1 MQLRSMFKMR
11 MSILNTATTEQMGY
25 IIFSFFVYTKSTN
38 QYFGKTNPKFSE
50 SKLHNAKLQNAILI
64 TILFF
69 FIIVFLQFSIKF
81 YFSGCL
87 VLIINSKLMIFVGK
101 RREFPILTNCRFRI
115 ARKKKKI
122 IHPRCGFGA
131 CLRCSFAS

>member
-1 MQLRSMFKMR
+1 NENQTCRGWEAPTSTGGGR
-11 MSILNTATTEQMGY
+11 MSL
-25 IIFSFFVYTKSTN
+25 
-38 QYFGKTNPKFSE
+38 
-50 SKLHNAKLQNAILI
+50 
-64 TILFF
+64 
-69 FIIVFLQFSIKF
+69 IIVFLQFSIKF

-122 IHPRCGFGA
+122 IHPRCGLGA
-131 CLRCSFAS
+131 CLRCERAS

>member
-1 MQLRSMFKMR
+1 MLSTVVLSNENQTCRDWEAPTSTGGGR
-11 MSILNTATTEQMGY
+11 MSL
-25 IIFSFFVYTKSTN
+25 
-38 QYFGKTNPKFSE
+38 
-50 SKLHNAKLQNAILI
+50 
-64 TILFF
+64 
-69 FIIVFLQFSIKF
+69 IIVFLQFSIKF

-122 IHPRCGFGA
+122 IHQMRLGSVFKMRTSIINTATIEQKGCIVF
-131 CLRCSFAS
+131 SFFVYYQIYKSITGR

>member
-1 MQLRSMFKMR
+1 NKYNRGTHGDSSLMLSTVVLSNENQTCRDWEAPTSTGGGR
-11 MSILNTATTEQMGY
+11 MSL
-25 IIFSFFVYTKSTN
+25 
-38 QYFGKTNPKFSE
+38 
-50 SKLHNAKLQNAILI
+50 
-64 TILFF
+64 
-69 FIIVFLQFSIKF
+69 IIVFLQFSIKF

-122 IHPRCGFGA
+122 IHPRCGLGA
-131 CLRCSFAS
+131 CLRCERAS